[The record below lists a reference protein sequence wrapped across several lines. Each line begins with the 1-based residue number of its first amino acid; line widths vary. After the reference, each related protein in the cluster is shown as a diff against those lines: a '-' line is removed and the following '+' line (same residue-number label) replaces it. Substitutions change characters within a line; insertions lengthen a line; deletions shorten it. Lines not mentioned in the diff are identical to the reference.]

1 MGKVKF
7 SAGNQKMGAI
17 PSVSLPAK
25 KTCRACAC
33 WDKCYAAKLERL
45 RPTVRNAYQNN
56 LDVYREERDVY
67 WREVEGQIMLS
78 RFFRFHVS
86 GDIPDAFYFDRM
98 IGVAARNPHCQIL
111 CFTKQYNIVNS
122 VIYKQSPDGMAHL
135 PDNLHLIFSAWPGL
149 QMDNPHH
156 FPEAHVRFRDGT
168 TTARP
173 DAKACG
179 GNCSECAV
187 TYSGCWKLK
196 GGEQIVFNEH

>member
-7 SAGNQKMGAI
+7 STGNSKMGKI
-17 PSVSLPAK
+17 PSVSLPAH
-25 KTCRACAC
+25 KTCRECAC
-33 WDKCYAAKLERL
+33 WEKCYAAKLERL
-45 RPTVRNAYQNN
+45 RPTMRNAYQNN
-56 LDVYREERDVY
+56 LDVYREERDLY

-86 GDIPDAFYFDRM
+86 GDIPDAFYFERM

-111 CFTKQYNIVNS
+111 CFTKQYDIVNS

-149 QMDNPHH
+149 AMDNPHH
-156 FPEAHVRFRDGT
+156 FPEAYVRFRDGT

-173 DAKACG
+173 DAKDCG

-187 TYSGCWKLK
+187 TDSGCWTLK
-196 GGEQIVFNEH
+196 RNEQIVFNEH

>member
-7 SAGNQKMGAI
+7 SMQNQKMGAI

-33 WDKCYAAKLERL
+33 WEKCYAAKLERL
-45 RPTVRNAYQNN
+45 RPSVRNAYQNN
-56 LDVYREERDVY
+56 LDVYREERDGY

-86 GDIPDAFYFDRM
+86 GDIPDAYYFTRM
-98 IGVAARNPHCQIL
+98 LDVAARNPHCQIL
-111 CFTKQYNIVNS
+111 CFTKQYDIVNT
-122 VIYKQSPDGMAHL
+122 VLYKRSPDGMAHL

-149 QMDNPHH
+149 PMDNPHR
-156 FPEAHVRFRDGT
+156 FPEAHVLFKDGT
-168 TTARP
+168 TTASP
-173 DAKACG
+173 EAKSCP

-187 TYSGCWKLK
+187 TDSGCWTLK
-196 GGEQIVFNEH
+196 EGEQIVFKEH